1 MQFYDKLSAFIATRT
16 TSQCR
21 SHHQKLFDKFKYIS
35 KIVELFKNEVGLA
48 NYKTKYLEGIEKM
61 KEINQQFS
69 SVRSN
74 DSS

>member
-1 MQFYDKLSAFIATRT
+1 MQFYDKLSAFITTRT

-48 NYKTKYLEGIEKM
+48 NYKAKYLDGIEKM
-61 KEINQQFS
+61 KEINHQFS
-69 SVRSN
+69 SVSN
-74 DSS
+74 HEAS